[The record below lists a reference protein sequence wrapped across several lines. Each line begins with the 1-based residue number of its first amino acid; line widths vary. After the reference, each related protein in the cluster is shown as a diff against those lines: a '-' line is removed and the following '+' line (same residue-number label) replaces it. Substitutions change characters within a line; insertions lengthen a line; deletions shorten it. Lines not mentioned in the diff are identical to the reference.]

1 MGIIITMEE
10 TEEREIEVVEMTKKE
25 VRNAERVL
33 AQVRLPE
40 EGHRRLPLR
49 QEETSRN
56 LLPLRVLITQ
66 RAVAAQSQTIQT
78 TRINLNR
85 NQSQS
90 QSRTR
95 KTQRVEAL
103 IQSKRRFILFLN
115 MVNYSL
121 I

>member
-1 MGIIITMEE
+1 MEE
-10 TEEREIEVVEMTKKE
+10 IGGREIEVVEMKKKE
-25 VRNAERVL
+25 VKSAEIVL
-33 AQVRLPE
+33 AQVSLLE

-90 QSRTR
+90 RTR

-103 IQSKRRFILFLN
+103 IQSKRRFILFLK
-115 MVNYSL
+115 SL
-121 I
+121 AWYLRISF

>member
-10 TEEREIEVVEMTKKE
+10 IGGREIEVVEMTKKE
-25 VRNAERVL
+25 VQSAERVL
-33 AQVRLPE
+33 AQVRLLE
-40 EGHRRLPLR
+40 EGHLRLPLHL
-49 QEETSRN
+49 EGTSRN

-66 RAVAAQSQTIQT
+66 RAVSVQNQIIQT

-85 NQSQS
+85 NQNR
-90 QSRTR
+90 SRTQ
-95 KTQRVEAL
+95 KTQRVEDL
-103 IQSKRRFILFLN
+103 TQSKRRFILFLN

>member
-85 NQSQS
+85 NQN

>member
-90 QSRTR
+90 LTR

>member
-78 TRINLNR
+78 TRINLNP
-85 NQSQS
+85 NQS

-95 KTQRVEAL
+95 KIQRVEAL

>member
-66 RAVAAQSQTIQT
+66 RAAAAQSQTIQT

-85 NQSQS
+85 NQS

>member
-90 QSRTR
+90 RTR

-103 IQSKRRFILFLN
+103 IQSKRRFILCLN